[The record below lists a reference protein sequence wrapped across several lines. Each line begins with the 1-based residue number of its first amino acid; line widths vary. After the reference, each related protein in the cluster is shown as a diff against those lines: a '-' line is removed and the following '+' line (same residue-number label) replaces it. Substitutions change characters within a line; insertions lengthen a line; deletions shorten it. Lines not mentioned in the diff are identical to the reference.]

1 MGMLKHFKILLH
13 QLIIIVDQIV
23 TLKSYL
29 FNVTTLECPKYTS
42 PFLQPLENHFVE
54 KTKQNTI
61 NTVLSGS
68 LPCRACFST

>member
-13 QLIIIVDQIV
+13 QLTIIVDQIV

-54 KTKQNTI
+54 KKTKHHKHCVEWI
-61 NTVLSGS
+61 
-68 LPCRACFST
+68 PAM